1 MTRPGGVG
9 GLDALRDAFLTHI
22 RLERGLA
29 QKTVEA
35 YAGDLER
42 FLDSARAQGV
52 ASPAELRRE
61 TVVAYIGDLE
71 SAGLGPR
78 SRARALSALRRM
90 LAFAA
95 SRGELEHDP
104 MEGILGPRVA
114 ATLPRLIRPDETA
127 ALVAAVDVS
136 TPLGLR
142 DRAMVELLYGAGLR
156 VSELV
161 GLPVSALDLRGGL
174 LRVVG
179 KGSKERVVPV
189 GEEALRAVDVY
200 LQEGRPAILGQRP
213 DRSRGLFLTR
223 RGACMSRQNFFL
235 LLRKL
240 ARQAGI
246 PQERVSPHVL
256 RHAFATDLLEGGAD
270 LRSIQAMLGHSDLS
284 TTQIYTHV
292 DRGRLRQS
300 VEERHPRGSGRTDRG

>member
-42 FLDSARAQGV
+42 FLESARAQGV
-52 ASPAELRRE
+52 VSPAELRRE

-71 SAGLGPR
+71 STGLGPR

-200 LQEGRPAILGQRP
+200 LQEVA
-213 DRSRGLFLTR
+213 
-223 RGACMSRQNFFL
+223 
-235 LLRKL
+235 
-240 ARQAGI
+240 
-246 PQERVSPHVL
+246 
-256 RHAFATDLLEGGAD
+256 
-270 LRSIQAMLGHSDLS
+270 LRSWGRG
-284 TTQIYTHV
+284 QIEAG
-292 DRGRLRQS
+292 DS
-300 VEERHPRGSGRTDRG
+300 S

>member
-1 MTRPGGVG
+1 MSRTPGAG
-9 GLDALRDAFLTHI
+9 GLDVLRDAFLNHI

-42 FLDSARAQGV
+42 FV
-52 ASPAELRRE
+52 ASAIKSGVKEPAGLTRD
-61 TVVAYIGDLE
+61 TVLAYIADLE
-71 SAGLGPR
+71 ATGLGPR

-90 LAFAA
+90 LAFASA
-95 SRGELEHDP
+95 RGELEHDP
-104 MEGILGPRVA
+104 MEGILGPRVS

-127 ALVAAVDVS
+127 ALVEAVDVT

-161 GLPVSALDLRGGL
+161 GLSISALDARAGL

-189 GEEALRAVDVY
+189 GEEALKAIEAYMKD
-200 LQEGRPAILGQRP
+200 GRPAILGQRP

-223 RGACMSRQNFFL
+223 RADRMTRQNFFL

-240 ARQAGI
+240 ARRAGI
-246 PQERVSPHVL
+246 PQDRVSPHVL

-292 DRGRLRQS
+292 DRRRLRKS
-300 VEERHPRGSGRTDRG
+300 VEARHPRGSGRPDRQ

>member
-1 MTRPGGVG
+1 MSRTPGVG
-9 GLDALRDAFLTHI
+9 GLDVLRDAFLNHI

-42 FLDSARAQGV
+42 FVVSATGSGV
-52 ASPAELRRE
+52 EEPADLTRD
-61 TVVAYIGDLE
+61 TVLAYIADLE
-71 SAGLGPR
+71 AAGLGPR

-95 SRGELEHDP
+95 ARGELEHDP
-104 MEGILGPRVA
+104 MEGILGPRVP

-127 ALVAAVDVS
+127 ALVEAVDVS

-161 GLPVSALDLRGGL
+161 GLPLSALDARAGL

-189 GEEALRAVDVY
+189 GEEALKAIAAY
-200 LQEGRPAILGQRP
+200 LKDGRPDILGQRP

-223 RGACMSRQNFFL
+223 RADRMTRQNFFL

-240 ARQAGI
+240 AVRAGI
-246 PQERVSPHVL
+246 PQDRVSPHVL

-292 DRGRLRQS
+292 DRARLRRS
-300 VEERHPRGSGRTDRG
+300 VEARHPRGSGRPDSQ